1 MEPMFGASSAG
12 SDRGAGANAGAQGNF
27 APKAA
32 GFRRRC
38 LGPSTVKWLA
48 AGPSEQRFQGKER
61 IATFC
66 KYPRFSLP
74 SVAVV
79 MAGLVRGP
87 SAVTAHTHHILFT
100 SAFRTCA

>member
-12 SDRGAGANAGAQGNF
+12 SDRGAAANAGAQGNF
-27 APKAA
+27 APQKAA
-32 GFRRRC
+32 GFRRRS

-48 AGPSEQRFQGKER
+48 AGPSERRVQGKER

-74 SVAVV
+74 SVAVSRWRV
-79 MAGLVRGP
+79 
-87 SAVTAHTHHILFT
+87 
-100 SAFRTCA
+100 